1 MTYNLSS
8 DQAARINYDN
18 SKLSYFQDQIKNF
31 AQYAPISEIDSG
43 TFKAW
48 FDAGQETTDN
58 PAEARAR
65 ARSQFEKALFEAK
78 FEASEYGVAVPY
90 APGYTAY
97 VTDDDERGWYHTT
110 YCKDGMPP
118 HETSHAQ
125 TLDLAFQAI
134 KRIGGDFIRAAAI
147 EGE

>member
-48 FDAGQETTDN
+48 FDAGQEAADD

-65 ARSQFEKALFEAK
+65 AWLQFEQALFKAK

-90 APGYTAY
+90 GHGYTAY
-97 VTDDDERGWYHTT
+97 VTEDDERGGYYTT
-110 YCKDGMPP
+110 YCKGEMPP
-118 HETSHAQ
+118 HSAGHAH
-125 TLDLAFQAI
+125 TLDLAFQVI
-134 KRIGGDFIRAAAI
+134 KRIGGDFIRATAI